1 MASQQNILGPSGGA
15 TECVLCNIEE
25 MADWQTVDCRT
36 LRTAAQGGPLSM
48 PWPPGADISHS
59 CQPNTCH
66 NDGHWQEVAFP
77 QVSGMCDCAVQVHP
91 LPANHSWRA

>member
-1 MASQQNILGPSGGA
+1 VASQQNILGPSGGA

-25 MADWQTVDCRT
+25 MADWQD
-36 LRTAAQGGPLSM
+36 AQTCPTKGLQGQLSL
-48 PWPPGADISHS
+48 PWPQGADIPH

>member
-25 MADWQTVDCRT
+25 MADWQN
-36 LRTAAQGGPLSM
+36 AQTCATKQLSL
-48 PWPPGADISHS
+48 PWPQGSAIPD

-77 QVSGMCDCAVQVHP
+77 QVNGMCDCAVQVHP
-91 LPANHSWRA
+91 LSPGQLWCA